1 MGIFTGYPEFLAS
14 LLSEAVHPLRLYDE
28 LGPVQTGPPGLLGTY
43 EEDIH
48 VIPIGGIYISTV
60 DTDPGFTQANGGVG
74 YGAWVRTSLGRAL
87 VGVDEAD
94 PDWDMGGEE
103 AGFKLETPT
112 GVVSAPTFTGAPMAV
127 HTHELPFSKN
137 DLATGQ
143 MKVLSPTVFG
153 SGTSRVPQSITAA
166 PAANT
171 VTAPVALAESRT
183 AGTPAGTVSAPDFVG
198 DLMSV
203 VQPSFA
209 VFIWRR
215 TA

>member
-1 MGIFTGYPEFLAS
+1 
-14 LLSEAVHPLRLYDE
+14 
-28 LGPVQTGPPGLLGTY
+28 
-43 EEDIH
+43 
-48 VIPIGGIYISTV
+48 VIPIGGIYVSAV
-60 DTDPGFTQANGGVG
+60 DTDPGLSQALHGLG
-74 YGAWVRTSLGRAL
+74 YGAWERVSHGRCL
-87 VGVDEAD
+87 VGVDESD

-112 GVVSAPTFTGAPMAV
+112 GVVSAPSFTGAPMAV

-153 SGTSRVPQSITAA
+153 SGTSRAPQSITAA

-171 VTAPVALAESRT
+171 VAAPVALAESRT